1 MDEKYRIDT
10 DENRLF
16 LMEMRQKLLAFAVH
30 FPAPDGTAY
39 YLHDDGTPWPEK
51 NRETYETARMAHCYS
66 IASFLEYPEAG
77 KLADEALR
85 GLAGALADEK
95 NGGWYAGIRPDGSP
109 MEGKLCYAHAFVL
122 LAASSGLLAGRDGAQ
137 QLLSRAERIYDEK
150 FWDNAT
156 GLARDG
162 WNTEFT
168 QCDRYRGLNANM
180 HSVEALLAVA
190 DATGNSDYRVR
201 AGRIIE
207 HVIGW
212 ALDYDWR
219 IPEHYTEDWKPDTE
233 YNAQHREDP
242 FKPYG
247 ATPGHGME
255 WARLITQWALS
266 TYPTMQGLRRPY
278 TDAAESLYR
287 RALKDGWNADGA
299 EGFVYT
305 TDWEGK
311 PVVHER
317 MHWVLAEAIN
327 TSAVLYRVT
336 RKNQYAKDYAMFM
349 QYLDRSVFDH
359 ESGSWHHELDRNNQV
374 SGKVWPGKPD
384 LYHALQATLIPCMN
398 PDVSIAKA
406 VKDEVEQLKNPVDT
420 PLLHEYNI

>member
-1 MDEKYRIDT
+1 MEQKYMIDT

-16 LMEMRQKLLAFAVH
+16 LMEIRHALLTFAGR

-39 YLHDDGTPWPEK
+39 YLHDDGAPWPEK
-51 NRETYETARMAHCYS
+51 DRETYETARMAHCYS
-66 IASFLEYPEAG
+66 MASFLGFQGAEE
-77 KLADEALR
+77 LADAALK
-85 GLAGALADEK
+85 GLDGALKDREHGGFYSGIHAD
-95 NGGWYAGIRPDGSP
+95 GTP
-109 MEGKLCYAHAFVL
+109 MEGKLCYAHAFVM
-122 LAASSGLLAGRDGAQ
+122 LAASSALLAGLPGAQ
-137 QLLSRAERIYDEK
+137 ELLDEAEKVYDEK
-150 FWDNAT
+150 FWQNSI
-156 GLARDG
+156 GLSRDS

-168 QCDRYRGLNANM
+168 VCESYRGLNANM
-180 HSVEALLAVA
+180 HSVEAFLAVA
-190 DATGNSDYRVR
+190 DATGNKDYRVR

-212 ALDYDWR
+212 ALENDWR
-219 IPEHYTEDWKPDTE
+219 IPEHYSEDWKMDLE
-233 YNAQHREDP
+233 YSADHKDDQ

-247 ATPGHGME
+247 ATPGHGIE

-266 TYPTMQGLRRPY
+266 TYPTMAGLRRPY
-278 TDAAESLYR
+278 TDAAESLYK
-287 RALKDGWNADGA
+287 RAVADAWNSDGA

-349 QYLDRSVFDH
+349 AYLDRYVLDH
-359 ESGSWHHELDRNNQV
+359 EHGSWHHELDQNNQV
-374 SGKVWPGKPD
+374 SGRVWPGKPD
-384 LYHALQATLIPCMN
+384 VYHALQATLIPYAN
-398 PDVSIAKA
+398 PDVSIARA
-406 VKDEVEQLKNPVDT
+406 VKDEVERIRSK
-420 PLLHEYNI
+420 EG